1 MQIQINTDSNIDSGE
16 KLIRHVEEEI
26 ASTLERFSDQI
37 TSVEAHLSDQN
48 AGKGGP
54 DDKRC
59 VLQARPTGQQPVAV
73 TRNAATID
81 DACRGAAEHG
91 TSARQPVRPAARDKG
106 WRLHQAPAQEPPAH
120 ELSQQHRVVR
130 Y

>member
-1 MQIQINTDSNIDSGE
+1 MDTHMQIQINTDSNIDSGE

-26 ASTLERFSDQI
+26 ESALERFIDHI

-73 TRNAATID
+73 THNAATID
-81 DACRGAAEHG
+81 DACRGAAESMAHLLASRFG
-91 TSARQPVRPAARDKG
+91 
-106 WRLHQAPAQEPPAH
+106 RLHETKGGDSIRHPHKNHPH
-120 ELSQQHRVVR
+120 TN
-130 Y
+130 

>member
-1 MQIQINTDSNIDSGE
+1 MQIQINTDSNIDSGD

-37 TSVEAHLSDQN
+37 VSVEAHLSDQH

-54 DDKRC
+54 GDKRC

-73 TRNAATID
+73 THNAATID
-81 DACRGAAEHG
+81 DACRGAAESMAHLLASRFG
-91 TSARQPVRPAARDKG
+91 
-106 WRLHQAPAQEPPAH
+106 RLHDTKGGDSIRHPH
-120 ELSQQHRVVR
+120 KDHQHPN
-130 Y
+130 